1 MNTTPPDPSLW
12 HLIGCLALILSSGVT
27 VTLTGA
33 IIYII
38 TR

>member
-1 MNTTPPDPSLW
+1 MNTTPPDPNLW